1 MQTRQPPKKPFNSRN
16 DALRREYRRGV
27 ANGYSMA
34 IKNLHD
40 GLDDGSSGEDIL
52 WNLIRHHK
60 GLTAWSEDKSRM
72 KVPMPRLDWTAAAH
86 ETEE

>member
-1 MQTRQPPKKPFNSRN
+1 MQTRQPTKQAFNSRD

-27 ANGYSMA
+27 ANGYSAA

-52 WNLIRHHK
+52 WGLIRHHK
-60 GLTAWSEDKSRM
+60 VLTAWSVDKQRE
-72 KVPMPRLDWTAAAH
+72 KLPMPRLNWTAAAH
-86 ETEE
+86 ETED